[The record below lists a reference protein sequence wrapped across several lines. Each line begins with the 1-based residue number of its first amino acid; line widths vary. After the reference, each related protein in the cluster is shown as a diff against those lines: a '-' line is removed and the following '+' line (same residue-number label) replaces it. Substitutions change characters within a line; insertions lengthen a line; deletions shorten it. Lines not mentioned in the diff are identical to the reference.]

1 MKTHNLIYI
10 ILFGFFATF
19 AYSQKEREINA
30 DKKYDKYNYVDA
42 IKTYERIAAKGY
54 KSVDLF
60 QKLANSYYFNS
71 ELVKA
76 NKYYAE
82 LFALKQEVAPEY
94 YYRYSQCLKSVG
106 NYKKAD
112 EMLTLFNQKSGNDE
126 RGKLF
131 DKNKDY
137 LAEIKKNSGKYTI
150 ESLDINSKY
159 LDYGS
164 AFNGDKLVFASAR
177 ETDNFLV
184 RKSDWNDQSFM
195 NLYQSTIKAD
205 GTLDKPEKFS
215 KNLTTKFHESS
226 PIFTKDGNTMYFTRN
241 NYNNGKKG
249 KDNQKAVLLKLY
261 KSIKNGAD
269 WNDATELSLN
279 SNQYST
285 AHPSLSPDEK
295 TLYFSSDM
303 PGTLGQSDIWKSAI
317 NSDGTFGKPKN
328 LGKTINTEGRETFP
342 YISDEN
348 KLYFATDGH
357 QGLGGLDVFVSNI
370 ENNGTISEPINIAE
384 PINSKNDDFA
394 FLLDSKNQS
403 GYFTSNREGGKGFD
417 DIYKFVI
424 LPIPPCVQELVGIVT
439 DKDTGEILAN
449 TEVIL
454 LDNKF
459 QEVARIISDSNG
471 KYNFKV
477 ICGSI
482 YYVRATKPDYET
494 NEQKVVIPT
503 ESGVTDLPI
512 KLEKKIKPIT
522 KGTDLAKT
530 FGIKLIYFD
539 LDKSFIRKDAALELE
554 KILDVLKQNPA
565 MTIDVRSHTDSRAT
579 FEYNEKLSDRR
590 VKASIAWL
598 IKKGIQPERL
608 TGKGYGES
616 MLVNECAD
624 NVKCSEEAHQ
634 LNRRSEFIITSN

>member
-1 MKTHNLIYI
+1 MKVQNLVYFLI
-10 ILFGFFATF
+10 FGFFSTF
-19 AYSQKEREINA
+19 IFSQKEREINA

-82 LFALKQEVAPEY
+82 LFALNQEVEPEY

-106 NYKKAD
+106 DYKKAD
-112 EMLTLFNQKSGNDE
+112 EMLTKFNKKSGNDE

-137 LAEIKKNSGKYTI
+137 LAEIKKNSGNYTV
-150 ESLDINSKY
+150 ESLNINSAY

-164 AFNGDKLVFASAR
+164 AFYGDKLVFASSR

-184 RKSDWNDQSFM
+184 RKNDWNNQSFM

-205 GTLDKPEKFS
+205 GTLDKPEKLS
-215 KNLTTKFHESS
+215 RNLTTKFHESS

-249 KDNQKAVLLKLY
+249 KDYTKAVLLKLY
-261 KSIKNGAD
+261 KSVKNGTD
-269 WNDATELSLN
+269 WCDATELSFN

-285 AHPSLSPDEK
+285 AHPSLSQDER
-295 TLYFSSDM
+295 TLFFASDM
-303 PGTLGQSDIWKSAI
+303 PGTFGQSDLWKVAI
-317 NSDGTFGKPKN
+317 NSDNTFGTPEN
-328 LGKTINTEGRETFP
+328 LGKSINTEGRETFP
-342 YISDEN
+342 YISEEN
-348 KLYFATDGH
+348 KLYFATDGR
-357 QGLGGLDVFVSNI
+357 QGLGGLDIFVSKI
-370 ENNGTISEPINIAE
+370 ENNSFSEPKNIGE
-384 PINSKNDDFA
+384 PINSKSDDFA
-394 FLLDSKNQS
+394 FLLDSKNNS

-417 DIYKFVI
+417 DIYKFGVV
-424 LPIPPCVQELVGIVT
+424 PPKPCVQELIGIVT
-439 DKDTGEILAN
+439 DKDSGEILAN
-449 TEVIL
+449 TEVVL
-454 LDNKF
+454 LDSKF
-459 QEVARIISDSNG
+459 QEVAKIISDANG

-477 ICGSI
+477 ICGQM
-482 YYVRATKPDYET
+482 YYVRAIKPDYET
-494 NEQKVVIPT
+494 SEQKIEIASET
-503 ESGVTDLPI
+503 GITDLPI
-512 KLEKKIKPIT
+512 KLEKKIKPIP
-522 KGTDLAKT
+522 KGTDLAKI
-530 FGIKLIYFD
+530 FKIKLIYFD

-554 KILDVLKQNPA
+554 KILDVMNQNKS

-590 VKASIAWL
+590 VKSTIAWL
-598 IKKGIQPERL
+598 IKNGVSSERL

-616 MLVNECAD
+616 LLVNECSD
-624 NVKCSEEAHQ
+624 GVKCTEEEHQ